1 MITSIEI
8 LGTEELLLQR
18 NPRAAAVHQAI
29 VARGREAV
37 IALNERFNDPSDDT
51 AMKRL
56 DTELEAIVE
65 RSVSEYVRQASGLFS
80 AEDVELWTAKVT
92 RVPGSYVGRAA
103 AVGVPG
109 ALLLM
114 ESVEEAES
122 EENSTFVSLDDTLAN
137 IAGYCQCGYATSR
150 IVPRQLCRLCSGG
163 VLIAWRTEE
172 DQVIATAPKV
182 RSELHAVFEE
192 LLDELATIHLATGD
206 ASAETP
212 ARRRAG
218 NAGITRVNETYAE
231 DIAMLDVTRW
241 RELSDLNQLS
251 QITAVTAHAKH
262 WSQWGLGSARLAML
276 AMQSDPEIQARMR
289 RIAGSRPAPKPSLF
303 ERLFSR
309 R

>member
-37 IALNERFNDPSDDT
+37 IALNERFDDPSDDA

-65 RSVSEYVRQASGLFS
+65 RSVSEYFRQASGLFS
-80 AEDVELWTAKVT
+80 AEDVDLWTAKIS
-92 RVPGSYVGRAA
+92 RVSGSYVGRAA

-122 EENSTFVSLDDTLAN
+122 DENSTFVSLDDTLAN

-150 IVPRQLCRLCSGG
+150 IVPKQLCRLCSGG

-172 DQVIATAPKV
+172 DQVIATTPKV

-218 NAGITRVNETYAE
+218 NTGITRVNETYAE
-231 DIAMLDVTRW
+231 EIALLDLTRW